1 MDKTLFNELIE
12 SLEQAGEIMRGERPP
27 SRTFELAGPE
37 VKRIRQSVGLS
48 QDRFAALI
56 HVKASTLRNWEQG
69 RRSPSGA
76 AAALLTA
83 IQNDPVNVIAALNS
97 ARQPEP
103 LRR

>member
-1 MDKTLFNELIE
+1 
-12 SLEQAGEIMRGERPP
+12 
-27 SRTFELAGPE
+27 
-37 VKRIRQSVGLS
+37 VGLS

-83 IQNDPVNVIAALNS
+83 IQNDPVHVIAALN
-97 ARQPEP
+97 AG
-103 LRR
+103 RRRTGLNPDRAVEHPRPA